1 MGAGVGIG
9 GRGTTAE
16 HGWIIPE
23 GVCPA
28 HARTLI
34 TGGNTRVSAAVGGCG
49 RVHTLLLGMR
59 QNAGIIG
66 NRKVPPKGVYII
78 FNPTETKL
86 RVSYTKKMLHEVVY
100 SAEHTYE

>member
-1 MGAGVGIG
+1 MGIG
-9 GRGTTAE
+9 GRGTRAE
-16 HGWIIPE
+16 HGWIIPK

-34 TGGNTRVSAAVGGCG
+34 TSRNTRVSAVGGCG
-49 RVHTLLLGMR
+49 RVPYLLLVMR

-78 FNPTETKL
+78 FNPKVTL
-86 RVSYTKKMLHEVVY
+86 PDEVVRKLY
-100 SAEHTYE
+100 

>member
-9 GRGTTAE
+9 GRGTRAE

-28 HARTLI
+28 HTRTLI
-34 TGGNTRVSAAVGGCG
+34 TSGNTRVSAVGGCG
-49 RVHTLLLGMR
+49 RVHTLLLVMR

-78 FNPTETKL
+78 FNPKVTLPDEAARK
-86 RVSYTKKMLHEVVY
+86 SY
-100 SAEHTYE
+100 